1 MNKNLILYCDTCGEM
16 KKISYRYFNDDLI
29 INCECIREKKKRNYP
44 IDLFLNNKYRTNPL
58 LKCKMHNTSFT
69 YWCENCKLNIC
80 EKCLMNHN
88 NHIKV
93 KLSTLLICVN
103 DINNLEKKV
112 KDFEEKLQ
120 QKKKIIEEK
129 NIFNRKEEMEFFVNF
144 NKYYNL
150 NIREISFV
158 RYIKDQYQYLI
169 KNNMLCYQII
179 LNLKYILTKL
189 NFFLVNNVFSDTLKK
204 ENQKDEDLTDFVEIY
219 NMVFKFQ
226 HYCLLPNNDDE
237 EKEKKA
243 EELQNS
249 INLDRSN
256 VLNMDMLSEIQRE
269 INFND
274 YMKDIPISQSITLKN
289 NNQNLVN
296 NIYSNNNNIQFNQN
310 KDKDKNQD
318 DSESLI
324 SSTSDS
330 NFFLLNSQRISP
342 LQVNKDTNEN
352 FPSKKDQY
360 FGPYKNGKYHGD
372 KARLIYSNGFI
383 YEGSFRDGLRQGKG
397 KLTNENN
404 TYLYDG
410 YWDKDKKH
418 GKCLEIINGE
428 TFDGT
433 YKEGI
438 REGKCTILYNN
449 KDKFVGNLVNGK
461 KEGYGEQFCFS
472 TGSTYKGEFRNN
484 LFEGNGKIIN
494 DNGYYFE
501 GGFIAGLRHGDKCL
515 ETKAGIRKYEGQ
527 FKRDKMNGR
536 GIYEWYA
543 GESKGDI
550 YNGEFKDDL
559 FDGMGT
565 YKYSDGTIYIGE
577 FIKGIKEGKGKIIYS
592 DGSFYE
598 GEYKNGNKCGK
609 GVFQDMEGNVYEGN
623 FYNGNQH
630 SKGKIKFNNGET
642 LEGFWLNGMKEGN
655 FIFIDA
661 NGNKFNRKYI
671 KDELVEEKKEGFLTS
686 VFNGIFD
693 KITNFIK

>member
-1 MNKNLILYCDTCGEM
+1 MNKNLILYCDTCGDM
-16 KKISYRYFNDDLI
+16 KKISYKYFNDDLL
-29 INCECIREKKKRNYP
+29 INCECIKEKKKRNYP
-44 IDLFLNNKYRTNPL
+44 IDLFLNNKYKSNPI
-58 LKCKMHNTSFT
+58 LKCKQHNTSFT
-69 YWCENCKLNIC
+69 YWCEYCKINLC
-80 EKCLMNHN
+80 EKCLTNHN
-88 NHIKV
+88 NHKKV
-93 KLSTLLICVN
+93 KLSSLLICVN
-103 DINNLEKKV
+103 DVNNLEKKV
-112 KDFEEKLQ
+112 KDFETKLY

-169 KNNMLCYQII
+169 KNNMYCYQII

-204 ENQKDEDLTDFVEIY
+204 EKNEDINDFVEIY

-226 HYCLLPNNDDE
+226 HFCLLPNNDE
-237 EKEKKA
+237 EENEKKA
-243 EELQNS
+243 EEMQNS

-256 VLNMDMLSEIQRE
+256 VLNMDMLAEIQKE

-274 YMKDIPISQSITLKN
+274 YVKNIPMSQSIPLVN
-289 NNQNLVN
+289 NNQNLNN
-296 NIYSNNNNIQFNQN
+296 NIYSNNNIQYNQKN
-310 KDKDKNQD
+310 KDKDRDKIIS

-324 SSTSDS
+324 SSTTDS
-330 NFFLLNSQRISP
+330 NFFLLNSHQNLSLENNNNSP
-342 LQVNKDTNEN
+342 KNV
-352 FPSKKDQY
+352 QY

-372 KARLIYSNGFI
+372 KARLIYPNGFI
-383 YEGSFRDGLRQGKG
+383 YEGSFRNGLRQGKG
-397 KLTNENN
+397 TLTNTNN
-404 TYLYDG
+404 SYLYNG
-410 YWDKDKKH
+410 EWDKDKKH
-418 GKCLEIINGE
+418 GKCIEIINGE
-428 TFDGT
+428 TFEGF

-438 REGKCTILYNN
+438 REGKCSILYNN
-449 KDKFVGNLVNGK
+449 KDKFVGNLVDGK

-484 LFEGNGKIIN
+484 LFEGQGKIIN
-494 DNGYYFE
+494 DNGYYYE

-515 ETKAGIRKYEGQ
+515 ESKAGVRKYEGQ
-527 FKRDKMNGR
+527 FKRDKMNGK
-536 GIYEWYA
+536 GVYEWYQ

-565 YKYSDGTIYIGE
+565 YKFNDGTIYIGE
-577 FIKGIKEGKGKIIYS
+577 FNKGIKEGKGKIIYS

-609 GVFQDMEGNVYEGN
+609 GLFQDMEGNVYEGN

-630 SKGKIKFNNGET
+630 SKGKIKFNNGEI

-655 FIFIDA
+655 FIFIDSK
-661 NGNKFNRKYI
+661 GNKFNRKYI
-671 KDELVEEKKEGFLTS
+671 KDKLVEEEKEGFLSS
-686 VFNGIFD
+686 VFSGVFD
-693 KITNFIK
+693 RIKNFIK